1 MAYYEYLYLLAYYE
15 YPLNR
20 FIDVYRSIK
29 IYFIYQIIF
38 CKFKSINNIK
48 VLRMTIKRSKFEYD
62 KERTEW
68 NIYFKVKS
76 SRVWNKSDG
85 TIRRGIVTR

>member
-1 MAYYEYLYLLAYYE
+1 
-15 YPLNR
+15 
-20 FIDVYRSIK
+20 
-29 IYFIYQIIF
+29 
-38 CKFKSINNIK
+38 
-48 VLRMTIKRSKFEYD
+48 MTIKRSKFEYD
-62 KERTEW
+62 KERTQW

>member
-1 MAYYEYLYLLAYYE
+1 M
-15 YPLNR
+15 
-20 FIDVYRSIK
+20 
-29 IYFIYQIIF
+29 
-38 CKFKSINNIK
+38 NIK
-48 VLRMTIKRSKFEYD
+48 HSKYEYD

-85 TIRRGIVTR
+85 TIRSGVVARRKEKRDTGRSEKILSNFKGM